1 MRNTEL
7 ANDNEL
13 EQADAKVSAD
23 MTRIADSVRE
33 RYQSERRVLSFSEF
47 LTLFGQSPW
56 RHSRDAA
63 RYLRDCFDFWGKDTR
78 QMPDGPVTR
87 FRLFDLPFLRE
98 ADGRRRHDYLVGQ
111 EEIQEAVYRVL
122 GNFVREGRINK
133 LMMLHGP
140 NGSAKSTFVHC
151 MMKGLEAYSETE
163 DGALYYFSWIFP
175 RGRDGRTI
183 GFGSTDDSMPNGD
196 TYAHLPD
203 SQIDLRMP
211 SELRENP
218 LMLLP
223 TVERRRLVREAY
235 ERARIEEAPPALV
248 LEGQLGAKNKKI
260 FEALLTAY
268 RGDLRRVVAHVRVER
283 LYISE
288 RYRQGAVTVG
298 PQMAVDAQE
307 RQITMDRSLAALP
320 ASLASLTLFETQ
332 GEIVDAS
339 NGIIEFSD
347 LLKRPLDAWR
357 YLLLAV
363 EEGEIT
369 LSTSVLPLNTIF
381 AATSNDIHLKAF
393 REHHE
398 YRSFRGRLSLVR
410 VPYLR
415 DYRQEQGI
423 YDAQIVPQVRAHVA
437 PHATYV
443 AALWAVLTR
452 LRRAQVES
460 YETKKLGQLAASLSP
475 LEKAEYYSDLTIPN
489 RFSNEETQLLRAA
502 FAAVKHETD
511 MWALYEGSTGA
522 SPREIRVLLLDAAQD
537 PEFACLSP
545 LAVLR
550 KIEEL
555 CDADDYDFLKET
567 PESGYHDHRGF
578 VDVVRER
585 WLDRVDD
592 EFRRSTGLVL
602 ETQYIQ
608 LFDRY
613 VTHVSNWMKKERIYT
628 PMTGKYEDPDPN
640 LMESVEAMLGV
651 TRNNDTFRRDL
662 ISNVAAHAIDNP
674 EQKVDYQRLFPRYLQ
689 QVREATYGKRKK
701 QLAEISR
708 DVLAVLNDDT
718 HPLDAE
724 RLSRAKT
731 TIQALE
737 RDYGYA
743 AASIRDAIGE
753 LMRQRYIA

>member
-1 MRNTEL
+1 M
-7 ANDNEL
+7 ANDNDNDL
-13 EQADAKVSAD
+13 GQAEAKATAD
-23 MTRIADSVRE
+23 MARIADSVRE
-33 RYQSERRVLSFSEF
+33 RYQSQRRVLSFSEF
-47 LTLFGQSPW
+47 LALFRESPW

-78 QMPDGPVTR
+78 PIPGGTLTR

-133 LMMLHGP
+133 LVMLHGP

-163 DGALYYFSWIFP
+163 EGALYYFSWIFP

-183 GFGSTDDSMPNGD
+183 GFGSADDAMPSGD

-223 TVERRRLVREAY
+223 IAERRRLVRDAY
-235 ERARIEEAPPALV
+235 EAARIEEVPPALV
-248 LEGQLGAKNKKI
+248 LDGQLGAKNKKI

-268 RGDLRRVVAHVRVER
+268 RGDLRRVLAHVRVER

-288 RYRQGAVTVG
+288 RYRHGAVTVG
-298 PQMAVDAQE
+298 PQMAVDASE

-320 ASLASLTLFETQ
+320 ASLASLTLFETH

-381 AATSNDIHLKAF
+381 VATSNDIHLKAF

-415 DYRQEQGI
+415 SFRQEQSI
-423 YDAQIVPQVRAHVA
+423 YDAQIVPQVRSHVA

-452 LRRAQVES
+452 LRRAQVDS
-460 YETKKLGQLAASLSP
+460 YETKKLGQLVASLTP
-475 LEKAEYYSDLTIPN
+475 IEKAEYYADFTIPN
-489 RFSNEETQLLRAA
+489 RFSNDEMQLLRAA
-502 FAAVKHETD
+502 YAAVKHETD
-511 MWALYEGSTGA
+511 TWPLYEGSTGA

-537 PEFACLSP
+537 PEFGCLSP

-555 CDADDYDFLKET
+555 CDADDYDFLKEA
-567 PESGYHDHRGF
+567 PEAGYHDHRGF
-578 VDVVRER
+578 VEVVRER

-602 ETQYIQ
+602 ETQYLE

-613 VTHVSNWMKKERIYT
+613 VTHLSNWMKKERIYN
-628 PMTGKYEDPDPN
+628 PVTGKYEDPDPK
-640 LMESVEAMLGV
+640 LMESVESMLGV
-651 TRNNDTFRRDL
+651 TRNNDAFRRDL

-674 EQKVDYQRLFPRYLQ
+674 DQKVDYQRLFPRYLQ
-689 QVREATYGKRKK
+689 QVREATYGARKK
-701 QLAEISR
+701 QLTDISR
-708 DVLAVLNDDT
+708 DVLAVLTDDT
-718 HPLDAE
+718 HQMDAE
-724 RLSRAKT
+724 RLARAKA
-731 TIQALE
+731 TISALE

-743 AASIRDAIGE
+743 AASIRDAMGE
-753 LMRQRYIA
+753 LMRQRYLS

>member
-1 MRNTEL
+1 L
-7 ANDNEL
+7 ANDNNKEL
-13 EQADAKVSAD
+13 GHADTKAATD
-23 MTRIADSVRE
+23 MARIADSVRE
-33 RYQSERRVLSFSEF
+33 RYQSQRRVLSFSEF

-63 RYLRDCFDFWGKDTR
+63 RYLRDCFDYWGKDTR
-78 QMPDGPVTR
+78 QMPGGPVTR

-133 LMMLHGP
+133 LVMLHGP

-151 MMKGLEAYSETE
+151 MMKGLEAYSEAE

-223 TVERRRLVREAY
+223 IAERRRLVREAY
-235 ERARIEEAPPALV
+235 ESARIEEAPPTLV
-248 LEGQLGAKNKKI
+248 LDGQLGAKNKKI

-268 RGDLRRVVAHVRVER
+268 RGDLRRVLAHVRVER

-415 DYRQEQGI
+415 DFRQEQGI
-423 YDAQIVPQVRAHVA
+423 YDAQIVPQVRSHVA

-460 YETKKLGQLAASLSP
+460 YETKKLGQLVASLSP
-475 LEKAEYYSDLTIPN
+475 IEKAEYYSDLTIPN
-489 RFSNEETQLLRAA
+489 RFSNDEMQVLRGAYA
-502 FAAVKHETD
+502 QVKHETD
-511 MWALYEGSTGA
+511 TWPLYEGSTGA

-537 PEFACLSP
+537 PEFKCLSP

-555 CDADDYDFLKET
+555 CEADDYDFLKEA

-602 ETQYIQ
+602 ETQYLE

-613 VTHVSNWMKKERIYT
+613 VTHLSNWMKKERIYNSV
-628 PMTGKYEDPDPN
+628 TGKYEDPDPK
-640 LMESVEAMLGV
+640 LMESVESMLGV

-674 EQKVDYQRLFPRYLQ
+674 DQKVDYQRLFPRYLQ

-701 QLAEISR
+701 QLTEISR
-708 DVLAVLNDDT
+708 DVLAVLSDDT
-718 HPLDAE
+718 HQLDAE
-724 RLSRAKT
+724 RLSRAKS
-731 TIQALE
+731 TIHALE

-743 AASIRDAIGE
+743 SASIRDAIGE
-753 LMRQRYIA
+753 LMRRRYMA

>member
-268 RGDLRRVVAHVRVER
+268 RGDLRRVLAHVRVER

-613 VTHVSNWMKKERIYT
+613 VTHVSNWMKKERIYN